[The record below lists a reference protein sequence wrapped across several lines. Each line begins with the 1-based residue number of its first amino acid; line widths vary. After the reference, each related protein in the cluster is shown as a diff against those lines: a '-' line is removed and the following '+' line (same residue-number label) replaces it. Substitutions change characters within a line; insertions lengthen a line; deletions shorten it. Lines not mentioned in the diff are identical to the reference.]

1 VSEIDSD
8 PAARIGPK
16 ALEGSREALRMAA
29 VILETLGGLRST
41 QEASE
46 VLEIALPRYY
56 VLEARALQGMVAA
69 LEPRPKGR
77 RPDAALELARLR
89 EEVERLE
96 REVLRY
102 QALHRASQR
111 VLGLPKDE
119 ASPASAKAKRKG
131 GPVRRVRK
139 KSRGE
144 RVLEGVARKV
154 GKIPAPKRE
163 RRAESAQGASPE
175 VT

>member
-1 VSEIDSD
+1 MSESNDD
-8 PAARIGPK
+8 GAARFGPK

-56 VLEARALQGMVAA
+56 VLETRALQGLVAA

-77 RPDAALELARLR
+77 RPDPELELTRLR

-119 ASPASAKAKRKG
+119 AAPAATKAKRK

-144 RVLEGVARKV
+144 RVLEGVAQKV

-163 RRAESAQGASPE
+163 RRAESTTQGASPE